1 MTENKTTGAKPTSTN
16 RSYGPPRAEAT
27 AAAAVRPA
35 ASAPTA
41 TYPAPAPAAAPTAP
55 PAPAAAPAAPVTP
68 PPAPQAPQASHAPGS
83 ASGSMPGLA
92 QRQPGGGPS
101 RPSLGGGGSARTR
114 RAYLRLARIDPWT
127 VMKVSFV
134 LSIALAIVTVV
145 AIAIVW
151 LVLDALGVFSSLNS
165 TLGDISGS
173 GTGGTSNTFVSSYLS
188 FGHVLGY
195 TLLLALVDIVLVT
208 AISTLAAY
216 LYNIATRF
224 VGGLELTLTDDH

>member
-1 MTENKTTGAKPTSTN
+1 
-16 RSYGPPRAEAT
+16 
-27 AAAAVRPA
+27 
-35 ASAPTA
+35 
-41 TYPAPAPAAAPTAP
+41 
-55 PAPAAAPAAPVTP
+55 
-68 PPAPQAPQASHAPGS
+68 
-83 ASGSMPGLA
+83 
-92 QRQPGGGPS
+92 
-101 RPSLGGGGSARTR
+101 
-114 RAYLRLARIDPWT
+114 
-127 VMKVSFV
+127 MKVSFV

-173 GTGGTSNTFVSSYLS
+173 GTTGTTSTSSSSFISSYLS